1 MARTYPPTGSQPPSV
16 ELTVRQGPQPGQS
29 FYLTKPTLIIG
40 REAGSDV
47 VVNHPEVSRR
57 HASLTWDGRQFIIQ
71 DLGSANGTFVN
82 GVRLTAPQ
90 VLQPGDVIG
99 LGQVVLLGF
108 QATLPVVRPARP
120 EPRRKV
126 EPPDYAPPPPR
137 PRGRRRVTLPLLI
150 GLLGLCGLL
159 AVAAAAGYFFLWP
172 REVAR
177 PLVLIRSPRYGE
189 QVEVGQQVTV
199 HSVARDEGKVT
210 RVELWV
216 DGQLQEAQTSP
227 LPGGTSPFPL
237 LARWQPSSPGTHA
250 LIARA
255 FNARGVRAQASI
267 NVEAIELA
275 DRDGDEVAD
284 EADACPDEPGLAAN
298 GCLDRD
304 GDDIPDTED
313 TCPDEAGLSEG
324 KGCPVPGEGD
334 QDGDGVPDEADASPD
349 EPGSPLAAG
358 SPDADGDGIRDAED
372 ACPDEPGLPEHD
384 GCSAPGDVDDDDIP
398 DAEDECPEEPGVPEH
413 AGCPD
418 GDGDGIRDGDDACP
432 DEPGLPAHAGCPDRD
447 GDGIPN
453 RRDACPNAPGLPESG
468 CPDTGAGDRDGDG
481 IPNDADLA
489 ADEPG
494 LPEHGGAPPPGE
506 GEDADGDGTPDSD
519 ELLVNPLFGLL
530 GGFWGGGGQ
539 GQPVE
544 KAVVPVEV
552 EALEF
557 EVGQP
562 YGEVYCYVGLA
573 GREMERFSFRRLGET
588 RWDIAQVMGG
598 DNSRVLVVDDEE
610 PLEVRMECGAYT
622 FGPGGEREEPP
633 YDLGSFTVEHPSAE
647 WDGRVTTVGWGG
659 LLVEGLSF
667 QVKYRICTPSCEEAG
682 LPPPGLS
689 LMTLPLGGHEL
700 LWNYRG
706 VRGDIN
712 GFKLYVDGSH
722 WGNFERGPSG
732 PQTYVLPDSLEP
744 PCGERL
750 EFQVTAFSSNPF
762 DPTQE
767 SPRSNTVVL
776 ESRPCPRRVRVT
788 FLDFQA
794 VEWVGDPDPPGV
806 RDDSCWTGDIGP
818 IELEFSVHGAD
829 SGELYIGT
837 VWGQSR
843 LCTRKNECNRIAGY
857 CLHPGMRGS
866 ITTILDYCHDIRDG
880 LSSRRAD
887 QLYCPDNFIEVTVGP
902 RDDLWIRGSIGDA
915 DGDCGWNL
923 VWRGNLILG
932 FDEIVPGVYTISDD
946 IDAVEVTARIEELQ

>member
-1 MARTYPPTGSQPPSV
+1 MARAYPPTGAQRPSI
-16 ELTVRQGPQPGQS
+16 ELTVRQGPQPGQRFS
-29 FYLTKPTLIIG
+29 LARPAIIIG
-40 REAGSDV
+40 RTAGNDV

-57 HASLTWDGRQFIIQ
+57 HASLTWDGRQFVIQ

-90 VLQPGDVIG
+90 VLQPGDAIG
-99 LGQVVLLGF
+99 LGPTVLLAF
-108 QATLPVVRPARP
+108 QATLPAYVPSRPTAPPYAPRPPAR
-120 EPRRKV
+120 
-126 EPPDYAPPPPR
+126 
-137 PRGRRRVTLPLLI
+137 RRRRFLIPLTA
-150 GLLGLCGLL
+150 LLGLCFVL
-159 AVAAAAGYFFLWP
+159 AVAAALGTYFLRP

-177 PLVLIRSPRYGE
+177 PLVLIRSPRHGE
-189 QVEVGQQVTV
+189 QVEMGQEVMV
-199 HSVARDEGKVT
+199 HSIARDEGKVT
-210 RVELWV
+210 RLELWV
-216 DGQLQEAQTSP
+216 DGQLQEAQASP

-237 LARWQPSSPGTHA
+237 LVRWQPSSPGTHT

-255 FNARGVRAQASI
+255 FNSQGGHGQALVK
-267 NVEAIELA
+267 VEAIGLA
-275 DRDGDEVAD
+275 DRDDDEVTD

-298 GCLDRD
+298 GCPDRD
-304 GDDIPDTED
+304 GDGVPDAED
-313 TCPDEAGLSEG
+313 TCPDEAGLPEG
-324 KGCPVPGEGD
+324 GGCPVPGEGD
-334 QDGDGVPDEADASPD
+334 RDGDGVLDEADASPD
-349 EPGSPLAAG
+349 EPGSLLAYG

-372 ACPDEPGLPEHD
+372 TCPDEAGLPEQD
-384 GCSAPGDVDDDDIP
+384 GCPAPGDLDGDDVP
-398 DAEDECPEEPGVPEH
+398 DAQDACPGEPGLPEH

-418 GDGDGIRDGDDACP
+418 GDRDGVRDGDDACP
-432 DEPGLPAHAGCPDRD
+432 DESGRPEHAGCPDRD
-447 GDGIPN
+447 GDSVPDG
-453 RRDACPNAPGLPESG
+453 RDACPDAPGLPESG

-481 IPNDADLA
+481 IPDDADLA

-494 LPEHGGAPPPGE
+494 LPEHGGAPPPGQ
-506 GEDADGDGTPDSD
+506 GEDTDGDSTPDSD
-519 ELLVNPLFGLL
+519 ELLVNPLFGWPGLLLLL
-530 GGFWGGGGQ
+530 GGLE
-539 GQPVE
+539 QPAE
-544 KAVVPVEV
+544 KAIVPVEV

-562 YGEVYCYVGLA
+562 YHEVYCYVGLA

-588 RWDIAQVMGG
+588 RWDIAQAMGG
-598 DNSRVLVVDDEE
+598 DNSQILMVDDEE
-610 PLEVRMECGAYT
+610 PLEVRMECGAYV

-633 YDLGSFTVEHPSAE
+633 YELGSFTVEHPSTE
-647 WDGRVTTVGWGG
+647 WDGRVITVGWGG

-667 QVKYRICTPSCEEAG
+667 QAKYRICSPSCEEAG

-689 LMTLPLGGHEL
+689 LMNVAAGGYQL
-700 LWNYRG
+700 VWGWSG
-706 VRGDIN
+706 VWGDIN
-712 GFKLYVDGSH
+712 GFKLYVNGSH
-722 WGNFERGPSG
+722 LGNFERGPSG

-744 PCGERL
+744 SCGERL
-750 EFQVTAFSSNPF
+750 EFQVTAFSGNPF
-762 DPTQE
+762 DPDQE

-794 VEWVGDPDPPGV
+794 VEWVDDPDPPGV

-866 ITTILDYCHDIRDG
+866 ITSILDYCHDIRDG

-887 QLYCPDNFIEVTVGP
+887 QLYCPNNFIEVTVGP

-915 DGDCGWNL
+915 DGDCRWNL
-923 VWRGNLILG
+923 VWRGDLILG

-946 IDAVEVTARIEELQ
+946 IDAIEVTARIEELQ